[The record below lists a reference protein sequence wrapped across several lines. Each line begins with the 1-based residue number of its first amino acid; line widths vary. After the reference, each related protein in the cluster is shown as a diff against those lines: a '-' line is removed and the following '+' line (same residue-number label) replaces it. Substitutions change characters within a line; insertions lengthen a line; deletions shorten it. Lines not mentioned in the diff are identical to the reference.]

1 MPSRRLIKGY
11 AVTTEALLAGMVV
24 MIVVALMTRLALNM
38 MQPATLTRGVVEGA
52 LCGSTLILQNTG
64 RTPVTVVNAWAFSGG
79 LSVRLFSLEGTTLN
93 PGDVVRL
100 NVTVANRLPT
110 HVVIAG
116 RGFHQ
121 VVLYNS
127 CAPR

>member
-1 MPSRRLIKGY
+1 MPPRRLIKGY

-64 RTPVTVVNAWAFSGG
+64 RTPVTVVSAWAFSGG
-79 LSVRLFSLEGTTLN
+79 LTRRLTDLEGTTLN
-93 PGDVVRL
+93 PGGVVRL
-100 NVTVANRLPT
+100 NVSVANRLPT

-121 VVLYNS
+121 IVLYNS

>member
-1 MPSRRLIKGY
+1 MPPRRLIKGY

-52 LCGSTLILQNTG
+52 LCGSTLILQNNG
-64 RTPVTVVNAWAFSGG
+64 RTPVTVVSAWAFSDG

-93 PGDVVRL
+93 PGDVRLL
-100 NVTVANRLPT
+100 NVSVAGRLPT